1 MIVIRRVAPKF
12 APSLGAVLVV
22 ASLAALDLFIAGCQ
36 KPPAGLEGPVSEARS
51 PAPVV
56 ERERLLETLRSLPT
70 SRAARGDDES
80 RAGLVK
86 TEQFV
91 FDELVALGLEP
102 RFEAFEWGGHRWR
115 NVIVDI
121 GGREDPSEVLIFS
134 AHLDAVVGSPGAD
147 DDGTGVSAL
156 LEAARVLRDA
166 PLERTLRLCFFNL
179 EEVGLIGSRH
189 HASLYQEVI
198 KAGDERCVGM
208 VSIDMIGYFTDEPGS
223 QQSPF
228 PPIEGVFEP
237 RSVGDF
243 VALVGV
249 RRDSYFIQR
258 LEEEMEAGADGLVVE
273 RADFSPLPL
282 PDLMRSDHA
291 PFYVM
296 GIPAVMMTDTA
307 NFRSPH
313 YHRATDTIETID
325 VDRFELTVRGV
336 VAAMRVLTRVKSGE
350 QPGASTDGP
359 K

>member
-1 MIVIRRVAPKF
+1 
-12 APSLGAVLVV
+12 
-22 ASLAALDLFIAGCQ
+22 
-36 KPPAGLEGPVSEARS
+36 
-51 PAPVV
+51 VV

-70 SRAARGDDES
+70 SRAARGDADS
-80 RAGLVK
+80 RAGLVA
-86 TEQFV
+86 TEQYV
-91 FDELVALGLEP
+91 FDELRALGLEP
-102 RFEAFEWGGHRWR
+102 RFEAFEWAGHQWR
-115 NVIVDI
+115 NVIVDL
-121 GGREDPSEVLIFS
+121 GGLKDPAEVLIFS

-189 HASLYQEVI
+189 HASIYQEVI

-228 PPIEGVFEP
+228 PRIEGVFEP
-237 RSVGDF
+237 RTVGDF

-249 RRDSYFIQR
+249 RRDAYFIQR
-258 LEEEMEAGADGLVVE
+258 LEEEMEAGAEGLIVE
-273 RADFSPLPL
+273 RADFSPIPL

-313 YHRATDTIETID
+313 YHRSTDTIETID
-325 VDRFELTVRGV
+325 MDRFELTVRGL
-336 VAAMRVLTRVKSGE
+336 VAAMRILTRVKGDGQSGE
-350 QPGASTDGP
+350 TTDDP